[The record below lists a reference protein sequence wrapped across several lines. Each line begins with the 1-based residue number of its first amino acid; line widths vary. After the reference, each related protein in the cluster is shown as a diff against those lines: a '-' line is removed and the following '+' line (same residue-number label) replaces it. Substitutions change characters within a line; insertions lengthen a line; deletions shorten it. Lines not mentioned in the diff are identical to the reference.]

1 MKEVTTIKAD
11 HMEVNHG
18 DAHFSMFDAVQ
29 ALYNPVMETYIIDAI
44 AMKIA
49 VKFSYRRTDCSV
61 CWLWPIE

>member
-29 ALYNPVMETYIIDAI
+29 PLYNPVMETYIIDAI

-49 VKFSYRRTDCSV
+49 VKFSCRRTDCSV
-61 CWLWPIE
+61 CWLSPIE